1 MGSSS
6 SSTPPR
12 QADPTDRAWSE
23 ALERVLADPE
33 RVRPL
38 FQPIVD
44 LDRGVAIGYEMLARF
59 VAPIEAAPPRWL
71 AEADRRGLGSRLE
84 ALLVESGLS
93 ALEWVPDNCFLTINV
108 SPRAL
113 GAPEVAAVLA
123 ARESLEGVVIEVT
136 EQAVVDDYSH
146 FDYVLRSL
154 RAAGAAIAVDD
165 AGAGY
170 ASLQHIVA
178 LRPQFVKL
186 DASLVAG
193 LDGDEAKLA
202 VIESLGTFS
211 SRIDAWM
218 VAEGV
223 ERPEEVTA
231 LQRLRV
237 PLGQGFRLGRPS
249 SAMEPVSE
257 ERREQVSAGRPVRPA
272 EATVAGLVEAAPASA
287 LAAGG
292 EGIAQTFAAHLDLE
306 HVTVLDA
313 GKRPVAIVPRQG
325 FFGGGARER
334 PPLRVDLRESL
345 AAIAR
350 RAMARPV
357 TERFDPVVCCDA
369 RGRYVGVVK
378 VERLVEGLTAVVEGS
393 SPPRTAFASTSA

>member
-1 MGSSS
+1 MGASPS
-6 SSTPPR
+6 PGAP
-12 QADPTDRAWSE
+12 AAEPT
-23 ALERVLADPE
+23 ALEWSAAIDRVLADPAL
-33 RVRPL
+33 VRPA

-44 LDRGVAIGYEMLARF
+44 LERGVAIGYEMLAGF
-59 VAPIEAAPPRWL
+59 DAGIDAPPPAWL
-71 AEADRRGLGSRLE
+71 AEADRRGLSSRLE
-84 ALLVESGLS
+84 ATLVESGLA
-93 ALEWVPDNCFLTINV
+93 ALDWVPDNCFLTINV
-108 SPRAL
+108 SPLAL
-113 GAPEVAAVLA
+113 GSKELAAVLA
-123 ARESLEGVVIEVT
+123 SRESLEGVVIEVT

-146 FDYVLRSL
+146 FEYVLRSL

-186 DASLVAG
+186 DSSLVGG
-193 LDGDEAKLA
+193 LDRDEAKLA
-202 VIESLGTFS
+202 VIEALGTFS

-223 ERPEEVTA
+223 ERPEEVAT

-237 PLGQGFRLGRPS
+237 PLGQGFWLGRPTPS
-249 SAMEPVSE
+249 MELVAAD
-257 ERREQVSAGRPVRPA
+257 RREQIRWGRPVRPS
-272 EATVAGLVEAAPASA
+272 EATLAGLVDPAPAAA

-334 PPLRVDLRESL
+334 APMRVDLRESL
-345 AAIAR
+345 AAVGR
-350 RAMARPV
+350 RAMSRAAA
-357 TERFDPVVCCDA
+357 ERFDPVVCCDA

-378 VERLVEGLTAVVEGS
+378 VD
-393 SPPRTAFASTSA
+393 

>member
-1 MGSSS
+1 MGPSPSPE
-6 SSTPPR
+6 TR
-12 QADPTDRAWSE
+12 QAAPTALAWSE

-33 RVRPL
+33 RVRPV

-59 VAPIEAAPPRWL
+59 VAPIDAAPPEWL

-84 ALLVESGLS
+84 AMLVESGLA

-136 EQAVVDDYSH
+136 EQAVVDDYIH
-146 FDYVLRSL
+146 FDYVLGSL

-178 LRPQFVKL
+178 LKPQFVKL
-186 DASLVAG
+186 DASLVTG

-202 VIESLGTFS
+202 VIEALGTFS

-223 ERPEEVTA
+223 ERAEEVTA

-237 PLGQGFRLGRPS
+237 PLAQGFRLGRPAA
-249 SAMEPVSE
+249 AMEPVPA
-257 ERREQVSAGRPVRPA
+257 ERREEVCAGRQLQPA
-272 EATVAGLVEAAPASA
+272 EASVASLVERAPASA

-334 PPLRVDLRESL
+334 AAMRVDLRESL
-345 AAIAR
+345 AGVAR
-350 RAMARPV
+350 RAMARPAA
-357 TERFDPVVCCDA
+357 ERFDPVVCCDA

-378 VERLVEGLTAVVEGS
+378 VERLVEGLTAVVEGT
-393 SPPRTAFASTSA
+393 SPARTAFASTSA

>member
-1 MGSSS
+1 MGSSPS
-6 SSTPPR
+6 SSTPAR
-12 QADPTDRAWSE
+12 EADPTDRAWSE

-59 VAPIEAAPPRWL
+59 VAPIDAPPPQWL
-71 AEADRRGLGSRLE
+71 AEADRRGLGPRLE

-113 GAPEVAAVLA
+113 GAPEVEAVLA

-136 EQAVVDDYSH
+136 EQAVVHDYIH

-193 LDGDEAKLA
+193 LDGDDAKLA
-202 VIESLGTFS
+202 VIEALGTFS

-223 ERPEEVTA
+223 ERSEEVTA
-231 LQRLRV
+231 LQSLRV
-237 PLGQGFRLGRPS
+237 PLAQGFGLGRPS
-249 SAMEPVSE
+249 SAMEPVPDD
-257 ERREQVSAGRPVRPA
+257 RR
-272 EATVAGLVEAAPASA
+272 
-287 LAAGG
+287 
-292 EGIAQTFAAHLDLE
+292 
-306 HVTVLDA
+306 
-313 GKRPVAIVPRQG
+313 
-325 FFGGGARER
+325 
-334 PPLRVDLRESL
+334 
-345 AAIAR
+345 
-350 RAMARPV
+350 
-357 TERFDPVVCCDA
+357 
-369 RGRYVGVVK
+369 
-378 VERLVEGLTAVVEGS
+378 
-393 SPPRTAFASTSA
+393 

>member
-1 MGSSS
+1 MGSS
-6 SSTPPR
+6 PPSP
-12 QADPTDRAWSE
+12 APEAVPTASDWS
-23 ALERVLADPE
+23 AAIERVLADPAL
-33 RVRPL
+33 VRPA

-44 LDRGVAIGYEMLARF
+44 LERGVAVGYEMLAGF
-59 VAPIEAAPPRWL
+59 DAEIDAPPPAWL
-71 AEADRRGLGSRLE
+71 AEADRRGLATRLE
-84 ALLVESGLS
+84 ATLVESGLAS
-93 ALEWVPDNCFLTINV
+93 LDWVPDNCFLTINV

-113 GAPEVAAVLA
+113 GSTELAAVLA
-123 ARESLEGVVIEVT
+123 SRESLEGVVIEVT
-136 EQAVVDDYSH
+136 EQAVVKDYIH

-186 DASLVAG
+186 DSSLVAG
-193 LDGDEAKLA
+193 LDSDEAKLA
-202 VIESLGTFS
+202 VIEALGTFS

-223 ERPEEVTA
+223 ERAEEVAA
-231 LQRLRV
+231 LQRVRA
-237 PLGQGFRLGRPS
+237 PLGQGYWLGKPAAS
-249 SAMEPVSE
+249 MEPVTA
-257 ERREQVSAGRPVRPA
+257 ERREQIRSGRPVRQS
-272 EATVAGLVEAAPASA
+272 EATLAGMVEPAPAAA

-334 PPLRVDLRESL
+334 APMRVDLRESL
-345 AAIAR
+345 AAVAR
-350 RAMARPV
+350 RAMERAAA
-357 TERFDPVVCCDA
+357 ERFDPVVCCDA

-378 VERLVEGLTAVVEGS
+378 VERLVEGLTAVVEGT
-393 SPPRTAFASTSA
+393 SPARTAFDSASA